1 MSQTYVKLLTIDQK
15 DEETLAEKQ
24 EDKENI
30 KDKVCTHIKKTTK
43 TKTFKVA
50 DRNNVK
56 IVDETIF
63 RSFYDLGDN
72 KNDKDIKGC
81 PPFKKVQFF

>member
-1 MSQTYVKLLTIDQK
+1 MRKHWPKNKRTKKTSKTKI
-15 DEETLAEKQ
+15 
-24 EDKENI
+24 
-30 KDKVCTHIKKTTK
+30 CTHINKTTK

-50 DRNNVK
+50 DKNNVK

-72 KNDKDIKGC
+72 KNDKDIESDEEI
-81 PPFKKVQFF
+81 

>member
-1 MSQTYVKLLTIDQK
+1 MRKHWPKNKRTKKTSKTKI
-15 DEETLAEKQ
+15 
-24 EDKENI
+24 
-30 KDKVCTHIKKTTK
+30 CTHIKKTTK

-50 DRNNVK
+50 DKNNVK

-72 KNDKDIKGC
+72 KNDKDIESDEEI
-81 PPFKKVQFF
+81 